1 MGKADDRQDTAEGDV
16 KMFIV
21 ELVAYLISEVSD
33 LFHKP
38 KTIDQM
44 TEEEY
49 EAFFESHMGFS
60 HSDIRRNE
68 E

>member
-1 MGKADDRQDTAEGDV
+1 
-16 KMFIV
+16 MFIV